1 MKFLKYRIPLLVL
14 LFLAAFGGYFHS
26 SRKNAAGTGSVAYA
40 ILKEPELP
48 VVWAESCGRRMDVM
62 RGYLEE
68 TDADIAADTLII
80 LPADRKLALSI
91 EDGTHEIRG
100 IRYEIRSTDLKDLL
114 ERTEVKERE
123 RTEKGERVVLPI
135 QNLVR
140 PGREYRMEVI
150 LSGIEYGE
158 IHYYARVMLDETG
171 LAEQMVTLA
180 EDFSSRNF
188 DYEAARENTMF
199 LETNET
205 GDNTTLGRVDLK
217 SNFTQLTYGKL
228 ELTPE
233 GEADIRI
240 LEYNGSMGILRRTLS
255 ATGSGAGGS
264 PVRFR
269 VTEDFVMR
277 KGPERIYM
285 MDYTRSM
292 QEVFT
297 GTRENFAGQKLMLGI
312 SGEEGLQAVLSP
324 DGMKTAFVS
333 AGDLWLADPEKNGAV
348 RVWSFRSGKD
358 AGFRAD
364 FEKHGVEA
372 LSCTDEGD
380 VLFLVYGYMNR
391 GDHEGRC
398 GISVMQYD
406 RSENTVSELSWL
418 ASGRSY
424 EEIAADMK
432 SLSYFGANGMLYLK
446 LGNGFY
452 GLDTKSGE
460 YLVISS
466 RMKDGTY
473 AVSPESSRIAW
484 QDTDS
489 AFGSPTVHFMNLDTG
504 SKKEL
509 TSEEGQV
516 LKPVGFIGNDL
527 AVGIAETANI
537 RDINGIDRE
546 IPFTAIEIVD
556 DALESQ
562 AHYEES
568 GFCLSNVYTADTRIH
583 LTKVVRTGGHTFRT
597 AGTDTIVCN
606 EQREVKPV
614 ILSENTE
621 LREKTW
627 YIPLQKAAGKN
638 MRVTSPSAVTY
649 GNAVTPDFREEVSG
663 GQRYT
668 AYGHGKVLG
677 SWQSPGGAVNAAYDA
692 MGYVRGG
699 GSMLYC
705 RAATA
710 AIRTLRGADNAAEQ
724 LLAARETGKG
734 LDLYGAEMRGA
745 FYFVSRGKPVMGWS
759 DGGVPLVIAAYDQA
773 TVLLYSPQDGTWAR
787 YPLQEAEAMF
797 RSGNNDFLCLAD

>member
-1 MKFLKYRIPLLVL
+1 MKFLKYRIPLLAL
-14 LFLAAFGGYFHS
+14 LFLAAFGGYFHT
-26 SRKNAAGTGSVAYA
+26 SRKNAAGTGSVAYTS
-40 ILKEPELP
+40 LREPELP

-80 LPADRKLALSI
+80 LPADRKLALSV
-91 EDGTHEIRG
+91 EDGAHEIRS

-114 ERTEVKERE
+114 ERTEVRERE
-123 RTEKGERVVLPI
+123 KTERGERVVLPI

-171 LAEQMVTLA
+171 LAEQMVQLA

-205 GDNTTLGRVDLK
+205 GDNTTLGRVDLR
-217 SNFTQLTYGKL
+217 SNFTQLTYGGLK
-228 ELTPE
+228 LTPE
-233 GEADIRI
+233 GEADMRL
-240 LEYNGSMGILRRTLS
+240 LEYNGSMGVLRRTFAAS
-255 ATGSGAGGS
+255 GSGSS

-269 VTEDFVMR
+269 ITEDFVMR

-285 MDYTRSM
+285 MDYTRTM
-292 QEVFT
+292 QEVFA
-297 GTRENFAGQKLMLGI
+297 GTRENFNGEKLVLGI
-312 SGEEGLQAVLSP
+312 GGEEDFQAVFSP

-333 AGDLWLADPEKNGAV
+333 AGDLWLCDPEKNGAV

-358 AGFRAD
+358 KGLRAD

-372 LSCTDEGD
+372 LSLTDEGD

-418 ASGRSY
+418 ASLRSY
-424 EEIAADMK
+424 EEIAADMR

-473 AVSPESSRIAW
+473 AVSADSSRIAW
-484 QDTDS
+484 QDTDD
-489 AFGSPTVHFMNLDTG
+489 AFGSPAVRFMNLDTG
-504 SKKEL
+504 SNKEL
-509 TSEEGQV
+509 KSGAGQV
-516 LKPVGFIGNDL
+516 LKPVGFIGGDL
-527 AVGIAETANI
+527 AVGIAESANV

-562 AHYEES
+562 AHYEEP
-568 GFCLSNVYTADTRIH
+568 GYCLSNVCTADTRIH
-583 LTKVVRTGGHTFRT
+583 LTKVARTGEHTFRS

-606 EQREVKPV
+606 EEQAVDKAV
-614 ILSENTE
+614 LSENTE
-621 LREKTW
+621 LRQKTF
-627 YIPLQKAAGKN
+627 YIPLKKAAGKN

-649 GNAVTPDFREEVSG
+649 GNAVTPGFREEVSG

-677 SWQSPGGAVNAAYDA
+677 SWQSPGGAVNAAYNA

-710 AIRTLRGADNAAEQ
+710 SIRTLRNTDSAAEQ
-724 LLAARETGKG
+724 LLAAREAGKG
-734 LDLYGAEMRGA
+734 LDLYGAEMRGT
-745 FYFVSRGKPVMGWS
+745 FYFVSRGKPVLGWS
-759 DGGVPLVIAAYDQA
+759 DGGVPLVISAYDQT
-773 TVLLYSPQDGTWAR
+773 TVLLYSPQDGTWVR
-787 YPLQEAEAMF
+787 YPQEEAEAMF
-797 RSGNNDFLCLAD
+797 RNGNNDFLCLAD